1 MDYSQ
6 KTQDLIDRQCRNVER
21 LDFTLDKPLAEE
33 LIMKTYDLFN
43 LPRPKKVK
51 WCVDLEDQEFQE
63 SAASLSAWKVNS
75 WMGARECLRLEIVD
89 GTWKKDRDAV
99 VFFWTTHSARVD

>member
-51 WCVDLEDQEFQE
+51 WCVDLEDQEFQDNAFCC
-63 SAASLSAWKVNS
+63 SCNSYILFAVLSLIKY
-75 WMGARECLRLEIVD
+75 
-89 GTWKKDRDAV
+89 
-99 VFFWTTHSARVD
+99 